1 MNKIIKVIFLLISAS
16 AFSQGMNNVSDTRKL
31 ADSMVELFIQKEFQQ
46 AIDLAKPHWP
56 LAKVE
61 LDVLVNQITG
71 QWPIVDQRFGDA
83 IGSEYV
89 KSEAI
94 GKSFIQ
100 YYYLHKFQN
109 HAIYWKISFYKPKDI
124 WVVNN
129 LLFLDKLDPLYS
141 SI

>member
-1 MNKIIKVIFLLISAS
+1 MNKIIKVIFTYFGLS
-16 AFSQGMNNVSDTRKL
+16 FSQGMNNVYDTRKL
-31 ADSMVELFIQKEFQQ
+31 ADSMVELFMKEFQQ

-61 LDVLVNQITG
+61 LDGLVNQITG

-141 SI
+141 LI